1 MHDPILVTAALPT
14 SPFSHLTPLPPQLIP
29 INRPPQQLI
38 LPPEKQ
44 LVAAIP
50 SRTKPHTKENNH
62 THPPINLKHRLRHY
76 RLHHFLHLEPSL
88 PRQCEKRQIL
98 MQQPGPMRAEEDQS
112 SRDRG
117 APERGLDRLKEF
129 GVLGVVE
136 DQVGENQSVKAC
148 WGLGVLM
155 GQQVRDRCAP
165 EVAFD
170 ARCRF
175 RRQ

>member
-1 MHDPILVTAALPT
+1 
-14 SPFSHLTPLPPQLIP
+14 
-29 INRPPQQLI
+29 
-38 LPPEKQ
+38 
-44 LVAAIP
+44 
-50 SRTKPHTKENNH
+50 
-62 THPPINLKHRLRHY
+62 
-76 RLHHFLHLEPSL
+76 
-88 PRQCEKRQIL
+88 

-117 APERGLDRLKEF
+117 APERGLDGLKEF

-155 GQQVRDRCAP
+155 GQQVRGRCAP

-175 RRQ
+175 RRR